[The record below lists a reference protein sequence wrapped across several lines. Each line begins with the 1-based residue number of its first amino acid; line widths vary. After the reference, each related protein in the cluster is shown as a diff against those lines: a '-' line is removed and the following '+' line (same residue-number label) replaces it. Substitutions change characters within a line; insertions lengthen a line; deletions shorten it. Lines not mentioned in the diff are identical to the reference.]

1 MRLARL
7 RCELNTL
14 VDLIMCM
21 GREPR
26 IVPKGTI
33 VQARGKSLFFDTYL
47 CDIPGYSRVRHV
59 ATRYLEFL
67 GETVEDQP
75 EET

>member
-14 VDLIMCM
+14 GPYHVDNM
-21 GREPR
+21 GHEPR

-47 CDIPGYSRVRHV
+47 CDIPGIPALV
-59 ATRYLEFL
+59 T
-67 GETVEDQP
+67 
-75 EET
+75 

>member
-21 GREPR
+21 GHEPR

-47 CDIPGYSRVRHV
+47 CDIPGCSCASYV
-59 ATRYLEFL
+59 ATHCLEFL
-67 GETVEDQP
+67 DEINVDQ
-75 EET
+75 